1 MSSAAFTI
9 DPSVKSNVVPLFAEN
24 GGPANLVNDK
34 LIGDQGLAAD
44 LSSEGITSNAAR
56 NLSMEN
62 TERAAQ
68 DFKDAH
74 ESGAP
79 DDVQRK
85 LAERMSNSF
94 GRTNPNPDQSANMVE
109 EAAKALKKL
118 IQSIIKMLKKLFN
131 MGGKENTDENAGPSS
146 GYGPD
151 FDKIM
156 KSMEGSQERFDEQ
169 AKKARHHEEEMS
181 MDADNSLTPQPPK
194 P

>member
-1 MSSAAFTI
+1 MSSPAFTI
-9 DPSVKSNVVPLFAEN
+9 DPSVKSNVVPLFAES

-34 LIGDQGLAAD
+34 LVGDQGLAAD

-62 TERAAQ
+62 TERAVQ
-68 DFKDAH
+68 DFKAAH
-74 ESGAP
+74 ESDAP
-79 DDVQRK
+79 ADIQK
-85 LAERMSNSF
+85 QLANRMSNSF
-94 GRTNPNPDQSANMVE
+94 GRTNPTPDQSANMVE

-118 IQSIIKMLKKLFN
+118 IQSIIKMLKKLFG
-131 MGGKENTDENAGPSS
+131 MGGNENTNDNAGPSS

-151 FDKIM
+151 YDKIM
-156 KSMEGSQERFDEQ
+156 KNMEGSQERFDEQ

-181 MDADNSLTPQPPK
+181 MDADNTLTPQPPK